1 MANEIYPVVSPHLY
15 GRMAGKDYYRI
26 YLGTVTGYIRDKASS
41 KIVACLVNENKGA
54 AVDVAVKLST
64 KSPNEWDT
72 PQVGDKVLWGYMNG
86 DIINPYILC
95 SAYEMFGGQVDE
107 KLFRKV
113 FPSGAVWQVDSSGN
127 MTLTIPG
134 TVAISNTGDSK
145 DISIS
150 TTKGNITI
158 TANGTGKN
166 ITIAHGSNI
175 IKIDSNGNI
184 TIDVAGN
191 LDVITGGD
199 ILLNGNYGVVVAPG
213 LPPGT
218 PITNVS
224 QLVVAMKTKGN

>member
-113 FPSGAVWQVDSSGN
+113 FPSGAVWQIDSSGN

-134 TVAISNTGDSK
+134 TIAISNTGDSK

-158 TANGTGKN
+158 TATGSGKKVTVNFGTAKVEIENGKVTIADGTG
-166 ITIAHGSNI
+166 TIVLTGGQMNVNS
-175 IKIDSNGNI
+175 
-184 TIDVAGN
+184 GN
-191 LDVITGGD
+191 LTVD
-199 ILLNGNYGVVVAPG
+199 
-213 LPPGT
+213 
-218 PITNVS
+218 
-224 QLVVAMKTKGN
+224 